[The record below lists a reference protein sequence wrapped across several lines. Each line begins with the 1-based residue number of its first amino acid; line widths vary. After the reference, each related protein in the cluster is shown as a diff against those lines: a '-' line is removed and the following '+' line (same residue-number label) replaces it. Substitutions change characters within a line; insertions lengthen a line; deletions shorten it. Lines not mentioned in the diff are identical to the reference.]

1 MLCSIRRLLRDL
13 EGPLSSRI
21 RTGSI
26 AQDKRSKVWNFFWW
40 EDGKRKCKALGRFA
54 TKTAAWKAAK
64 PLRDALEVKP
74 KHNPDVPTVST
85 LLEQY
90 KAEKMPRRKD
100 THRTYDSWMRL
111 HISPKWGQTLITEL
125 QARPV
130 ELWLESL
137 PLAPKSRGH
146 IRGILSALWSFAM
159 WKQAIPMQ
167 VNPISLV
174 TVKGASKR
182 VRQPRSLTV
191 EQFRLLLS
199 HLHEPHGTIALM
211 CVCFGLRIS
220 ECLALRW
227 SDIDWLNGRLRVE
240 RGIVERNV
248 DEVKTDESRKSL
260 VIAGELLGRL
270 KVWKQATEFS
280 ADGDWIFAS
289 PLKIGRLPYSYTGVW
304 RELDR
309 ASNAAGLGHMG
320 THTFRH
326 SYRMWID
333 AIGTPVGVQQKL
345 MRHSD
350 IRTTMNIYGDA
361 ATEDMRE
368 LHNKVVGLALNG
380 SPADHK
386 PL

>member
-1 MLCSIRRLLRDL
+1 
-13 EGPLSSRI
+13 LSNRI
-21 RTGSI
+21 STGSI
-26 AQDKRSKVWNFFWW
+26 AQDNRSKVWNFFWR
-40 EDGKRKCKALGRFA
+40 EEGKRKCKALGRFA

-74 KHNPDVPTVST
+74 KQNAGVPTVST

-90 KAEKMPRRKD
+90 KAEKMPRRRN
-100 THRTYDSWMRL
+100 TRRTYESWMRN
-111 HISPKWGQTLITEL
+111 HILPKWGQNLITDL

-130 ELWLESL
+130 EMWLGSL
-137 PLAPKSRGH
+137 SLAPKSRGH
-146 IRGILSALWSFAM
+146 IRGILSSLWNFAM
-159 WKQAIPMQ
+159 WKQALPMQ

-191 EQFRLLLS
+191 EQFRLLLR
-199 HLHEPHGTIALM
+199 HLHEPHGTVALM
-211 CVCFGLRIS
+211 CICFGLRIS

-227 SDIDWLNGRLRVE
+227 SDIDWLNRRLRVE

-248 DEVKTDESRKSL
+248 DDVKTDESRKSL
-260 VIAGELLGRL
+260 AIAGELLERL
-270 KVWKQATEFS
+270 KLWKQATEFS
-280 ADGDWIFAS
+280 GDNDWVFAS

-304 RELDR
+304 RELNR
-309 ASNAAGLGHMG
+309 ASRAAELGHMG

-361 ATEDMRE
+361 TTEDMRE
-368 LHNKVVGLALNG
+368 AHNKIVGLALTV
-380 SPADHK
+380 
-386 PL
+386 

>member
-1 MLCSIRRLLRDL
+1 MSGRF
-13 EGPLSSRI
+13 
-21 RTGSI
+21 RTGSVS
-26 AQDKRSKVWNFFWW
+26 QDNRSKVWNFFWW
-40 EDGKRKCKALGRFA
+40 ENGKRKCKALGRFP
-54 TKTAAWKAAK
+54 TKAAAWQASK
-64 PLRDALEVKP
+64 PLRDALELKP
-74 KHNPDVPTVST
+74 QPALGAPTVST
-85 LLEQY
+85 LIEQY
-90 KAEKMPRRKD
+90 KTEKMPRRKD
-100 THRTYDSWMRL
+100 TKRTYQSWIRV
-111 HISPKWGQTLITEL
+111 HILPKWGQSLITDL

-130 ELWLESL
+130 EMWLEAL
-137 PLAPKSRGH
+137 PLAPKSRAH
-146 IRGILSALWSFAM
+146 IRGILRSLWNFAM

-182 VRQPRSLTV
+182 SKRPRSITV
-191 EQFRLLLS
+191 DQFQTLCRE
-199 HLHEPHGTIALM
+199 LHEPHRTIAIV

-227 SDIDWLNGRLRVE
+227 SDVDWLNGSVRVE

-248 DEVKTDESRKSL
+248 DDTKTDESRKSL
-260 VIAGELLGRL
+260 AIAGELLERL
-270 KVWKQATEFS
+270 KVWKQTTEFP

-289 PLKIGRLPYSYTGVW
+289 PAKLGRLPYSYTGVW

-309 ASNAAGLGHMG
+309 ASTAAGLGHLG

-361 ATEDMRE
+361 ATDDMRE
-368 LHNKVVGLALNG
+368 VHSKIVRLALQ
-380 SPADHK
+380 PV
-386 PL
+386 

>member
-1 MLCSIRRLLRDL
+1 
-13 EGPLSSRI
+13 LSSRI

-40 EDGKRKCKALGRFA
+40 RNGKRKCKALGHFA

-74 KHNPDVPTVST
+74 KHNAGVPTVST
-85 LLEQY
+85 LIQEY
-90 KAEKMPRRKD
+90 KAEKMPTRKD
-100 THRTYDSWMRL
+100 TRRGYQSWIRV
-111 HISPKWGQTLITEL
+111 HISPKWGESLITDL

-130 ELWLESL
+130 EMWLESL

-146 IRGILSALWSFAM
+146 IRGILSSLWNFAM

-191 EQFRLLLS
+191 EQFRLLLR

-211 CVCFGLRIS
+211 CICFGLRIS

-248 DEVKTDESRKSL
+248 DDVKTDESRKSL
-260 VIAGELLGRL
+260 IIADELLERL
-270 KVWKQATEFS
+270 KLWKQATEFS
-280 ADGDWIFAS
+280 ADGDWVFAS
-289 PLKIGRLPYSYTGVW
+289 PMKIGRLPYSYTGVW

-309 ASNAAGLGHMG
+309 ASKAAGLGHMG

-368 LHNKVVGLALNG
+368 AHNKIVGLALQTQ
-380 SPADHK
+380 
-386 PL
+386 